1 METALCICNMGMCV
15 GLVLTLERKV
25 FLYSMAEALAVKVQK
40 LLCLF
45 LFLFPWKL
53 KSSPTKLNEV
63 F

>member
-1 METALCICNMGMCV
+1 MGIAYCVCNMGMSA
-15 GLVLTLERKV
+15 GLVLTLEWKV
-25 FLYSMAEALAVKVQK
+25 FLYFMAEALAVKAQK
-40 LLCLF
+40 LSCLF